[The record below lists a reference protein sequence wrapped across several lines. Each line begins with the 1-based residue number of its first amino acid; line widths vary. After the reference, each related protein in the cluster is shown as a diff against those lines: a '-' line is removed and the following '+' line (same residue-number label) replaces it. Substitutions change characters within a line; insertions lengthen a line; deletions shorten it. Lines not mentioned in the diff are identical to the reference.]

1 MGEGIFLLPHYTLER
16 PRVPSVGTPWTVPQ
30 GSLLSHY
37 ALWGQSSCP
46 SLVTGNPCCG
56 FVGQP
61 QVTASHPK
69 PSVELLWDPLPKSQ
83 GKIQGSKAISIQFP
97 VSFSIG
103 TFFFFFKPS
112 SQHASK
118 GHVPSFLDH
127 YSEVLQLYSS
137 QSGLGLLG

>member
-1 MGEGIFLLPHYTLER
+1 MPHCTLER

-56 FVGQP
+56 FVGQA

-69 PSVELLWDPLPKSQ
+69 PSVGLLWAPLPKSQ

-103 TFFFFFKPS
+103 TFFFLNLAPNMLPKAMFRLSWITTVKYYS
-112 SQHASK
+112 CT
-118 GHVPSFLDH
+118 VPNLALACSDKT
-127 YSEVLQLYSS
+127 
-137 QSGLGLLG
+137 LLCIL